1 MSIRAVHLVASI
13 DDEAAGPSVSVP
25 RLAEEQARLGME
37 VELSTVA
44 TGDAPIRRIVPE
56 VLHRRHAPSYASVPV
71 ISRMVPSRSMA
82 DDLTA
87 RASSI
92 QIAHTHGLWLLPN
105 VYSLKMAQAG
115 TRLVLSPRG
124 MLGRDALAFSRGK
137 KRLFYNLFQKRALAK
152 TSLLHATCEAEIDDI
167 RAFGLKTPVV
177 LAPNGVDIPELSA
190 PPAKSGRRTI
200 LSLGRV
206 HPKKGLDRLVRAFA
220 SLEREFPG
228 WRLRIIGPS
237 EIGYGA
243 KLEQLVGELGASAI
257 SVEPP
262 LFGQDKLDA
271 YREAQIFV
279 LPTLHE
285 NFAMTVAEALAAG
298 TPVIST
304 KGAPW
309 AGVETKHC
317 GLWIDHGVQP
327 LAAALRATM
336 ALSDAERADMG
347 ARGRAW
353 MKRDF
358 SWRAVASTLSD
369 AYTWL
374 IEGGE
379 APGSVHFA
387 KARQP

>member
-1 MSIRAVHLVASI
+1 MI
-13 DDEAAGPSVSVP
+13 PSK
-25 RLAEEQARLGME
+25 
-37 VELSTVA
+37 
-44 TGDAPIRRIVPE
+44 
-56 VLHRRHAPSYASVPV
+56 
-71 ISRMVPSRSMA
+71 SMA
-82 DDLTA
+82 DDLAA

-105 VYSLKMAQAG
+105 VYSLKMVHAG

-177 LAPNGVDIPELSA
+177 LAPNGVDIPELGA
-190 PPAKSGRRTI
+190 PAPKSGRRTI

-220 SLEREFPG
+220 SVEREFPG

-271 YREAQIFV
+271 YREAEIFV

-285 NFAMTVAEALAAG
+285 NFAMTVAESLAAG

-309 AGVETKHC
+309 AGLETEHC

-379 APGSVHFA
+379 VPGSVHFVNA
-387 KARQP
+387 L

>member
-1 MSIRAVHLVASI
+1 MSFRAVHLVASI

-44 TGDAPIRRIVPE
+44 VGDAPARRIASE
-56 VLHRRHAPSYASVPV
+56 VQYHRHAPSFAGVPV
-71 ISRMVPSRSMA
+71 VSRLVPSKSMA
-82 DDLTA
+82 DDLAA

-92 QIAHTHGLWLLPN
+92 HIAHTHGLWLLPN

-124 MLGRDALAFSRGK
+124 MLGRDALAFSRRK
-137 KRLFYNLFQKRALAK
+137 KRLFHALFQKRALAK
-152 TSLLHATCEAEIDDI
+152 TSLLHATSEAEIGDI

-177 LAPNGVDIPELSA
+177 LAPNGVDIPDLDMPA
-190 PPAKSGRRTI
+190 PKSGYRTV

-206 HPKKGLDRLVRAFA
+206 HPKKGLDRLVRAYA
-220 SLEREFPG
+220 ALESEFPG

-237 EIGYGA
+237 EIGYGQQ
-243 KLEQLVGELGASAI
+243 LERLVGELGASSI
-257 SVEPP
+257 TVEPP
-262 LFGQDKLDA
+262 LFGEDKLDV
-271 YREAQIFV
+271 YREAEIFV

-309 AGVETKHC
+309 AGLSAEGC
-317 GLWIDHGVQP
+317 GIWVDHGP
-327 LAAALRATM
+327 EPMEAALRALM
-336 ALSDAERADMG
+336 AISDDERADMG

-369 AYTWL
+369 AYTWQ

-379 APGSVHFA
+379 PPCSVRFFNA
-387 KARQP
+387 A

>member
-13 DDEAAGPSVSVP
+13 DNEAAGPSVSVP
-25 RLAEEQARLGME
+25 RLAEEQAKLGME

-44 TGDAPIRRIVPE
+44 TGDAPARRIAPAVQQ
-56 VLHRRHAPSYASVPV
+56 HRHAPSFAGVPV
-71 ISRMVPSRSMA
+71 VSRLVPSQSMV

-92 QIAHTHGLWLLPN
+92 HIAHTHGLWLLPN
-105 VYSLKMAQAG
+105 VYSMKMAQAG

-124 MLGRDALAFSRGK
+124 MLGKDALAFSRGK
-137 KRLFYNLFQKRALAK
+137 KRVFHALFQQRALAK
-152 TSLLHATCEAEIDDI
+152 TSLLHATSEAEIEDI

-177 LAPNGVDIPELSA
+177 LAPNGVDIPDSDA
-190 PPAKSGRRTI
+190 PAPKSGYRTI

-206 HPKKGLDRLVRAFA
+206 HPKKGLDRLVSAFA
-220 SLEREFPG
+220 ALECEFPG

-237 EIGYGA
+237 EIGYGE
-243 KLEQLVGELGASAI
+243 KLKQLVGELGASSI
-257 SVEPP
+257 TVEPP
-262 LFGQDKLDA
+262 LFGADKLDA
-271 YREAQIFV
+271 YREAEIFV

-309 AGVETKHC
+309 AGLETERC
-317 GLWIDHGVQP
+317 GRWIDHGVEP

-347 ARGRAW
+347 VRGRAW

-374 IEGGE
+374 VKKGE
-379 APGSVHFA
+379 APESVRFA
-387 KARQP
+387 DPR

>member
-13 DDEAAGPSVSVP
+13 DEESAGPSVSVP

-37 VELSTVA
+37 IELSTVA
-44 TGDAPIRRIVPE
+44 VGDAPARRIASE
-56 VLHRRHAPSYASVPV
+56 VQYHRHAPSFAGVPV
-71 ISRMVPSRSMA
+71 VSRLVPSKSMA
-82 DDLTA
+82 DDLAA
-87 RASSI
+87 RAASI
-92 QIAHTHGLWLLPN
+92 HIAHTHGLWLLPN
-105 VYSLKMAQAG
+105 VYSQKMAQAG

-124 MLGRDALAFSRGK
+124 MLGRDALAFSRRK
-137 KRLFYNLFQKRALAK
+137 KRLFHALFQKRALAK
-152 TSLLHATCEAEIDDI
+152 TSLLHATSEAEIDDI

-177 LAPNGVDIPELSA
+177 LAPNGVDIPYLDV
-190 PPAKSGRRTI
+190 PGPKSGYRTV
-200 LSLGRV
+200 LSLGRM

-220 SLEREFPG
+220 ALESEFPG

-237 EIGYGA
+237 EIGYGH
-243 KLEQLVGELGASAI
+243 KLERLVGELRAS
-257 SVEPP
+257 SVTVEPP
-262 LFGQDKLDA
+262 LFGRNKLDA
-271 YREAQIFV
+271 YREAEIFV

-285 NFAMTVAEALAAG
+285 NFAMTVAESLAAG

-309 AGVETKHC
+309 AGLETERC
-317 GLWIDHGVQP
+317 GLWIDHGVEP

-336 ALSDAERADMG
+336 ALSYAERADMG

-358 SWRAVASTLSD
+358 SWSAVASTLSD
-369 AYTWL
+369 AYSWL

-379 APGSVHFA
+379 PPCSVRFFDA
-387 KARQP
+387 A

>member
-1 MSIRAVHLVASI
+1 
-13 DDEAAGPSVSVP
+13 
-25 RLAEEQARLGME
+25 
-37 VELSTVA
+37 
-44 TGDAPIRRIVPE
+44 
-56 VLHRRHAPSYASVPV
+56 
-71 ISRMVPSRSMA
+71 MA
-82 DDLTA
+82 DDLAA

-92 QIAHTHGLWLLPN
+92 HIAHTHGLWLLPN
-105 VYSLKMAQAG
+105 VYSLNMAQAG

-137 KRLFYNLFQKRALAK
+137 KRMFHALFQKRALVK
-152 TSLLHATCEAEIDDI
+152 TSLLHATSEAEIEDI

-177 LAPNGVDIPELSA
+177 LAPNGVDIPDLDA
-190 PPAKSGRRTI
+190 PALKSGCRTV

-220 SLEREFPG
+220 ALESEFPG

-243 KLEQLVGELGASAI
+243 KLEQLVRELGASSI
-257 SVEPP
+257 TIEPP
-262 LFGQDKLDA
+262 LFGEDKLDA
-271 YREAQIFV
+271 YREAELFA

-304 KGAPW
+304 RGAPW
-309 AGVETKHC
+309 AGLETERC
-317 GLWIDHGVQP
+317 GMWIDHGVEP
-327 LAAALRATM
+327 LAAALSAIM
-336 ALSDAERADMG
+336 ALSDTERANMG
-347 ARGRAW
+347 MRGRAW

-358 SWRAVASTLSD
+358 SWRAVARTLSE

-374 IEGGE
+374 VKEGE
-379 APGSVHFA
+379 APDSVRFA
-387 KARQP
+387 DPYQP

>member
-25 RLAEEQARLGME
+25 RLAEEQARLGMG

-44 TGDAPIRRIVPE
+44 IGRAPARRIASE
-56 VLHRRHAPSYASVPV
+56 VQYHRHEPSFAGVPV
-71 ISRMVPSRSMA
+71 VSRLVPSKSMA
-82 DDLTA
+82 DDLVA

-92 QIAHTHGLWLLPN
+92 HIAHTHGLWLLPN
-105 VYSLKMAQAG
+105 VYSLKMLHAG

-137 KRLFYNLFQKRALAK
+137 KLAFHALFQKRALAK
-152 TSLLHATCEAEIDDI
+152 TSLLHATSEAEIEDI

-177 LAPNGVDIPELSA
+177 LAPNGVDIPDLAA
-190 PPAKSGRRTI
+190 PAPESGYRTV

-220 SLEREFPG
+220 ALESEFPG

-237 EIGYGA
+237 EIGYGRQ
-243 KLEQLVGELGASAI
+243 LERLVGELGASSI
-257 SVEPP
+257 TVEPP
-262 LFGQDKLDA
+262 LFGDGKLDA
-271 YREAQIFV
+271 YREAEIFV

-285 NFAMTVAEALAAG
+285 NFAMTVAESLAAG

-309 AGVETKHC
+309 AGLETERC

-327 LAAALRATM
+327 LVAALRSTM
-336 ALSDAERADMG
+336 SLSDAERADMG

-358 SWRAVASTLSD
+358 SWRAVASILRD

-379 APGSVHFA
+379 PPRSVRFSNA
-387 KARQP
+387 A